1 MTHCGECDEIPCD
14 KLYAYSYLDPEHG
27 DKPQGARVA
36 RCRRWAAE
44 SGIHRWENVLL
55 TDCGFYIPHNLKQ
68 PLIAIID
75 RFAKMLGKPFSEA
88 RVLFIP
94 TAAGHPDNVEGRQV
108 AEILKHELFLLGIL
122 PENLTVHDIDGTL
135 AEDEAMMYDVI
146 YFTGGWLGHLQARM
160 METGFD
166 RIVKEMVY
174 ANKVYVGQ
182 SAGSIIATPNIGGCF
197 DDLYSPE
204 KAGLCFIN
212 AYIDAHCDINPD
224 LKRKD
229 LPLPHIMLHFHQ
241 ALAVSWAGYELV
253 EEPSVRR
260 KGDLPPEPVPGVNV
274 FVRKSD

>member
-1 MTHCGECDEIPCD
+1 LTHCGECDEIPCD

-135 AEDEAMMYDVI
+135 TEKEAMAYDVI
-146 YFTGGWLGHLQARM
+146 YFTGGWNSYLLERIKEH
-160 METGFD
+160 GFD
-166 RIVKEMVY
+166 KIIKKMVY

-182 SAGSIIATPNIGGCF
+182 SAGSIIATPNIRGCF
-197 DDLYSPE
+197 GNPYSQE
-204 KAGLCFIN
+204 ASGLCLIN
-212 AYIDAHCDINPD
+212 AYVDAHCNTKPE
-224 LKRKD
+224 LTQQD
-229 LPLPHIMLHFHQ
+229 LPLPHIMLCFHQ
-241 ALAVSWAGYELV
+241 ALAVSWAGYELI
-253 EEPSVRR
+253 EETSARQ
-260 KGDLPPEPVPGVNV
+260 L
-274 FVRKSD
+274 